1 MDMMMSQK
9 EAKRRKA
16 MELLTAGKID
26 QKEAGKMLAVSVRQ
40 IKRILR
46 RYRTLVVSLC
56 ITITLV
62 GVRLSSCSASIW

>member
-1 MDMMMSQK
+1 
-9 EAKRRKA
+9 